1 MKILIVTT
9 NVKNI
14 TEDIETGVWLEEF
27 MEPYL
32 KFLENNY
39 NITIASPNGGISP
52 VDPKSIKDEYKKYA
66 NVLNETISIKEAGSN
81 YDLLYIPGGHG
92 CMLDLPD
99 NKDLAK
105 IIEKMNENKK
115 IISAICHGLC
125 GLISAKNKDNTPFVF
140 TKTLTSFTNEEE
152 NETGLRE
159 YMPFLIESKLK
170 ELGANYIKKPEWANF
185 VVEDN
190 RLITGQNQNSAK
202 QLAKKLI
209 LKLENNG

>member
-39 NITIASPNGGISP
+39 DITIASPNGGISP

-66 NVLNETISIKEAGSN
+66 NVLNETISIKEAGSS

-92 CMLDLPD
+92 CMFGLPD